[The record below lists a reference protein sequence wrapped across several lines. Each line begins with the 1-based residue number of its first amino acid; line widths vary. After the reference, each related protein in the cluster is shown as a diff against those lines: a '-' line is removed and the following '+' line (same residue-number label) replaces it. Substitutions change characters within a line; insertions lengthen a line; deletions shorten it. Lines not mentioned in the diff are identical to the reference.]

1 MSPSCFLEIALCV
14 GRENAITNAVSMTVE
29 QALLSFTLTAG
40 LLTITPGLDTAL
52 VLRTAAVEGRKQ
64 AMLAGIGICSGCLLW
79 GVAASFGISALLAV
93 SGVAYNALRI
103 AGAIYLSYLGIKLF
117 VRTFTST
124 SSKSAVGQAWEKGRH
139 RDNSA
144 WLKRGLLTNLLNPK
158 VGVFYL
164 SFLPQFIPTG
174 VQVWSFSMLLAL
186 IHATEGL
193 LWFLL
198 LANAT
203 ELLSSWLKQ
212 RRVVMALDS
221 AMGAIF
227 IGFGLELAFHKAR

>member
-1 MSPSCFLEIALCV
+1 
-14 GRENAITNAVSMTVE
+14 MTIG
-29 QALLSFTLTAG
+29 QALLSFTLAAG

-79 GVAASFGISALLAV
+79 GAAASFGLSALLAV
-93 SGVAYNALRI
+93 SGFAYSVLRI
-103 AGAIYLSYLGIKLF
+103 VGAVYLGYLGIKLVIRAF
-117 VRTFTST
+117 GST
-124 SSKSAVGQAWEKGRH
+124 SSISPAEAVWAENRN
-139 RDNSA
+139 RDSSL

-174 VQVWSFSMLLAL
+174 VPVWSFSILLAL

-198 LANAT
+198 LTNAT
-203 ELLSSWLKQ
+203 ELISSWLRQ

-221 AMGAIF
+221 LMGAIL
-227 IGFGLELAFHKAR
+227 IAFGLKLAFDKAR

>member
-1 MSPSCFLEIALCV
+1 
-14 GRENAITNAVSMTVE
+14 MTTE
-29 QALLSFTLTAG
+29 QALISFTLTAG

-52 VLRTAAVEGRKQ
+52 VLRTAAVEGRKE
-64 AMLAGIGICSGCLLW
+64 AMLAGVGICLGCLFW
-79 GVAASFGISALLAV
+79 GAAASFGLSALLAV
-93 SGVAYNALRI
+93 SGFAFGMLRVV
-103 AGAIYLSYLGIKLF
+103 GAIYLVYLGIKLLIRAF
-117 VRTFTST
+117 ASSYANGVAEPVWKEIKRTD
-124 SSKSAVGQAWEKGRH
+124 SSL
-139 RDNSA
+139 

-158 VGVFYL
+158 VGMFYL

-198 LANAT
+198 LTNAT
-203 ELLSSWLKQ
+203 ELISGWMRQ

-221 AMGAIF
+221 AVGAIL
-227 IGFGLELAFHKAR
+227 IAFGLRLAFEKVR

>member
-1 MSPSCFLEIALCV
+1 
-14 GRENAITNAVSMTVE
+14 MTVG
-29 QALLSFTLTAG
+29 QALFSFTLAAG

-52 VLRTAAVEGRKQ
+52 VLRTAAVEGKKQ
-64 AMLAGIGICSGCLLW
+64 AMLAGVGICLGCLFW
-79 GVAASFGISALLAV
+79 GAAASFGLSALLAV
-93 SGVAYNALRI
+93 SGFAYKVLRI
-103 AGAIYLSYLGIKLF
+103 VGAIYLGYLGIKLLIRAF
-117 VRTFTST
+117 A
-124 SSKSAVGQAWEKGRH
+124 SSSSNSGAEPQEYAS
-139 RDNSA
+139 RDGSL
-144 WLKRGLLTNLLNPK
+144 WFKRGLLTNLLNPK

-198 LANAT
+198 LTNAT
-203 ELLSSWLKQ
+203 ELISSWLRQ
-212 RRVVMALDS
+212 RRVLMALDS

-227 IGFGLELAFHKAR
+227 IAFGLKLAFDKAR

>member
-1 MSPSCFLEIALCV
+1 MSNV
-14 GRENAITNAVSMTVE
+14 
-29 QALLSFTLTAG
+29 QALLSFTFAAG

-64 AMLAGIGICSGCLLW
+64 AMLAGIGICSGCLFW
-79 GVAASFGISALLAV
+79 GAAASFGLSALLAV
-93 SGVAYNALRI
+93 SGFAYNVLRI
-103 AGAIYLSYLGIKLF
+103 AGAIYLGFLGIKLIVRAF
-117 VRTFTST
+117 V
-124 SSKSAVGQAWEKGRH
+124 SSSSNSALQPVLEEDKGR
-139 RDNSA
+139 DSSL

-174 VQVWSFSMLLAL
+174 VHVWSFSMLLAL
-186 IHATEGL
+186 IHAIEGL

-198 LANAT
+198 LTNAT
-203 ELLSSWLKQ
+203 ELLSGWLRQ
-212 RRVVMALDS
+212 RRVVIALDS

-227 IGFGLELAFHKAR
+227 IGFGLKLAFDKAR

>member
-1 MSPSCFLEIALCV
+1 
-14 GRENAITNAVSMTVE
+14 MTIW
-29 QALLSFTLTAG
+29 QALLSFTFAAG

-64 AMLAGIGICSGCLLW
+64 ALFAGVGICFGCLFW
-79 GVAASFGISALLAV
+79 GIAASFGLGALLAV
-93 SGVAYNALRI
+93 SGFAYNVLRI
-103 AGAIYLSYLGIKLF
+103 VGAIYLGYLGIKLLIRAF
-117 VRTFTST
+117 AST
-124 SSKSAVGQAWEKGRH
+124 SSNRAAEPVLREDKSGG
-139 RDNSA
+139 NSL

-174 VQVWSFSMLLAL
+174 VQLWSFSVLLAL
-186 IHATEGL
+186 VHATEGL

-198 LANAT
+198 LTNAT
-203 ELLSSWLKQ
+203 ELLSGWLKQ
-212 RRVVMALDS
+212 RRVVKALDS

-227 IGFGLELAFHKAR
+227 IGFGLKLVFDKAR